1 MSLNNIQKCL
11 KTMPLHK
18 KLLWSLGEA
27 ILLVFCIMV
36 YKHDEIIFFT
46 KSFSIYFWTSVSTLK

>member
-1 MSLNNIQKCL
+1 
-11 KTMPLHK
+11 MPLHK

-36 YKHDEIIFFT
+36 YKHDEIIFFYQVIFYLFLNICINF
-46 KSFSIYFWTSVSTLK
+46 KIN